1 MTKFYGLVLVNFT
14 TEEVL
19 AIVDAMSRRPEYVAH
34 NLIER
39 TPSRARYSY
48 SSQASTAVVERI
60 IRTILVDLR
69 LDLDTHAVMSIR
81 ENVITLDKLSR
92 RL

>member
-14 TEEVL
+14 TEEVV
-19 AIVDAMSRRPEYVAH
+19 AIVDAMSRPPEYVAH
-34 NLIER
+34 NLLEK
-39 TPSRARYSY
+39 TPSRVRYSY
-48 SSQASTAVVERI
+48 SSLASTAVVERI
-60 IRTILVDLR
+60 IRTILLDLR
-69 LDLDTHAVMSIR
+69 LDLDTHTVLSIR